1 MRFFISTIAAVALP
15 LMVLGQD
22 LKINT
27 LTSATECQPVQFS
40 WQGGSPPYYLEL
52 VPGGQ
57 PMAPA
62 IKQFPAQNGNVMT
75 WTVDLAAGTSFSS
88 SLRDSS
94 GTQAFS
100 DIQTVQAGPDNSCMN
115 TSGSTTMPMT
125 TATTAS
131 DTSAASIN
139 SATTTSLPAV
149 AQKAA
154 STTSSAASSVSSS
167 GTGVHALSSGA
178 SVTSAVP
185 TSSNAASLHTS
196 AGAIGVAGL
205 LGLVGAALLG

>member
-1 MRFFISTIAAVALP
+1 MRFFISIATAVALP

-27 LTSATECQPVQFS
+27 LTSATQCQPVQFS
-40 WQGGSPPYYLEL
+40 WQGGAAPYYLEL
-52 VPGGQ
+52 VPETLQ
-57 PMAPA
+57 Q

-75 WTVDLAAGTSFSS
+75 WTVDLPVGTSFSS
-88 SLRDSS
+88 SLRDST

-100 DIQTVQAGPDNSCMN
+100 DIQTVRAGPDGSCMN
-115 TSGSTTMPMT
+115 STGSTTMPMVP
-125 TATTAS
+125 ATTAS

-139 SATTTSLPAV
+139 SATATSLPAV

-154 STTSSAASSVSSS
+154 STTSSAPSSVSSS